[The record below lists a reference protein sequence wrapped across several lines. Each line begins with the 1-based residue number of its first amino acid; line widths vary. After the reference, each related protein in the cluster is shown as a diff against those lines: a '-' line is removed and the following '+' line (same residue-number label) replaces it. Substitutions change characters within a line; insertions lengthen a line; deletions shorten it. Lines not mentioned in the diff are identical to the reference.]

1 MMRFRRVLSGLVPG
15 LVLAAP
21 VTAQVH
27 EHGAEHQDSLGRVRF
42 EVSCNAAARER
53 FPRAVALLHS
63 FWWEET
69 ERAFA
74 DVAAADSTCGMA
86 YWGLAMANWRNP
98 VGGGPIGE
106 LLRTGQAPAERAVAL
121 GARTRRERGY
131 IAAAAAL
138 YRDAA
143 TLPSA
148 VRLRAYSDSM
158 EQTQRSHPGDSE
170 AAIFYALSL
179 VATAPAT
186 DTTFTRQRRA
196 ASILNPI
203 FRAQPQHPGLAHY
216 LIHANDSPRLAHL
229 GLEAARRYARIAPA
243 APHAQHMPSHIFVR
257 LGLWDEVI
265 ASNQAAYRVG
275 AAYFEQRGLGHVATE
290 EYHAMDYMVYAYLQ
304 EGRDSVAARIAQQAD
319 ATDPA
324 MPPASLVGP
333 YNRAAMPARVALERG
348 RWGDAARLT
357 VRSTPQFPQG
367 EMVTR
372 FARGIGAARSGDTA
386 QARAELA
393 ALAAIEA
400 ELTRRQDPEWPR
412 VVAIKRGTIAAW
424 IALAAGDTA
433 GAVAAAAAASD
444 LEDHTEKHPA
454 TPGELLPARELEADL
469 LLAIGRPAAARRA
482 YELVLAREPGRARS
496 AYGA

>member
-86 YWGLAMANWRNP
+86 YWGLAMAYWRNP
-98 VGGGPIGE
+98 FGGGPIGD
-106 LLRTGQAPAERAVAL
+106 LLRKGQAAAERAVAL

-216 LIHANDSPRLAHL
+216 LIHANDSPQLASL
-229 GLEAARRYARIAPA
+229 GLDAARRYARIAPA
-243 APHAQHMPSHIFVR
+243 APHAQHMPSHIFIR
-257 LGLWDEVI
+257 LGLWDEAI
-265 ASNQAAYRVG
+265 ASNQAAYRAG
-275 AAYFEQRGLGHVATE
+275 AAYFEQRGQRHVATE

-304 EGRDSVAARIAQQAD
+304 EGRDSIAARIAAEAD

-324 MPPASLVGP
+324 VPPVSLVGP

-348 RWGDAARLT
+348 RWAEAARLP
-357 VRSTPQFPQG
+357 VRPSPQFPQA

-372 FARGIGAARSGDTA
+372 FARGIGAARGGDTA
-386 QARAELA
+386 QARGEVAALEEIQAELG
-393 ALAAIEA
+393 
-400 ELTRRQDPEWPR
+400 RRQDPYWPG
-412 VVAIKRGTIAAW
+412 VIGIKRQAIAAW
-424 IALAAGDTA
+424 IALATGDTA
-433 GAVAAAAAASD
+433 GALREAQAAAD
-444 LEDHTEKHPA
+444 REDHTEKHAA

-469 LLAIGRPAAARRA
+469 RFVIGDFAAARRA
-482 YELVLAREPGRARS
+482 YERVLTREPGR
-496 AYGA
+496 

>member
-86 YWGLAMANWRNP
+86 YWGLAMAYWRNP
-98 VGGGPIGE
+98 FGGGPIGD
-106 LLRTGQAPAERAVAL
+106 LLRKGQAAAERAVAL

-216 LIHANDSPRLAHL
+216 LIHANDSPQLASL
-229 GLEAARRYARIAPA
+229 GLDAARRYARIAPA
-243 APHAQHMPSHIFVR
+243 APHAQHMPSHIFIR
-257 LGLWDEVI
+257 LGLWDEAI
-265 ASNQAAYRVG
+265 ASNQAAYRAG
-275 AAYFEQRGLGHVATE
+275 AAYFEQRGQRHVATE

-304 EGRDSVAARIAQQAD
+304 EGRDSIAARIAAEAD

-324 MPPASLVGP
+324 VPPVSPGRNGHPVRPRDRRRARGRHGP
-333 YNRAAMPARVALERG
+333 GPGGGRRPRGDPGGARAPAGSVLARRDRHQAAGHRRVDRAGDGRHGRRAAGGPGSGRSRGSHREARRHAG
-348 RWGDAARLT
+348 R
-357 VRSTPQFPQG
+357 
-367 EMVTR
+367 
-372 FARGIGAARSGDTA
+372 
-386 QARAELA
+386 
-393 ALAAIEA
+393 
-400 ELTRRQDPEWPR
+400 
-412 VVAIKRGTIAAW
+412 
-424 IALAAGDTA
+424 
-433 GAVAAAAAASD
+433 
-444 LEDHTEKHPA
+444 
-454 TPGELLPARELEADL
+454 
-469 LLAIGRPAAARRA
+469 AAARA
-482 YELVLAREPGRARS
+482 RARGGLTLRDRRLRG
-496 AYGA
+496 GAPRVRARADARAGA